1 MKNITKIFAALAA
14 SVFAFSCTPEYT
26 TPDKNQIPEAGKLTP
41 VITVDQATNYVTFS
55 IKETGVVP
63 MWIFGEDKVDGK
75 ANKKYS
81 YTGNGIS
88 LRIREAG
95 VHTVE
100 LKAYNKYGVS
110 LGSQAVEY
118 TLENTYR
125 DPFDPAP
132 HMKKLAGEWMWNS
145 SVDGH
150 FGCGPDFND
159 PKGWWAAGA
168 NEKADWSLYNDTMAF
183 TEDGKYS
190 FNPGED
196 GKVYVNAGFTQMG
209 GPQSAD
215 FLVDIPAYETTYTIE
230 NNWND
235 AGIEEIWLVLPEKKN
250 LSYIPN
256 DYIYNDPRFLV
267 LESKA
272 KKSLKLAANNA
283 PNGDGTISWLYD
295 FVPAVKVAT
304 PEELLAGTDGNGKA
318 WVMDSAVAGHIGCGW
333 NAENAAGWWSAKANE
348 KADYGMY
355 DDVVTF
361 YPDGKY
367 VYDSGEDGKMYINKE
382 VTRVGPG
389 GASEDFDVDQADVES
404 TYTFDGEKI
413 VLASGTP
420 MVYVSSDAIW
430 DNPEFIVTEIT
441 ETTLKVVTFA
451 KTVGNPDGIAWQ
463 MIFKARDIQAPS
475 QSIGGVAVED
485 GKVELSLTKG
495 QTVELVG
502 IEQTAV
508 DIDWFKGTGNS
519 LTFLGPDGDYRIL
532 VQNGFLKVI
541 PLANGETAVFP
552 NAIWIIGTGA
562 GKPQGTEP
570 GWNTGET
577 ADIPLLKVADNT
589 YKVTL
594 YMTSPNFKL
603 FEQPNWGDDN
613 TGERV
618 WLKNRYAAING
629 NGYLDIPNAD
639 GNFAAGSAFEEGWY
653 TITCVD
659 TDGTGALDV
668 TVDKMKQT
676 VWDPTSPSNLW
687 LSMTV
692 EETFWHYAPGWNKI
706 ANPELTVDGNCYSF
720 TLAEATT
727 DQWQAQFA
735 LKTNIST
742 SAAKHYDFS
751 CKVLLNNDHPGVTIK
766 LVKTGDDDTFYCQGR
781 HAVTA
786 DEEFVYQLEDFAG
799 IDMDKVSF
807 FFDFGGNA
815 AGTNVVI
822 KDILFQEHRAE

>member
-100 LKAYNKYGVS
+100 LKAFNKYGVS

-125 DPFDPAP
+125 DPFDPTP

-168 NEKADWSLYNDTMAF
+168 NEKADWSLYNDTMTF

-235 AGIEEIWLVLPEKKN
+235 AGIEEIWLVLPEQKN

-256 DYIYNDPRFLV
+256 DFIYNDPRFLV

-283 PNGDGTISWLYD
+283 PNGEGTISWLYD

-304 PEELLAGTDGNGKA
+304 PEELLAGTDGKGKA
-318 WVMDSAVAGHIGCGW
+318 WVMDADSQGHLGCGPD
-333 NAENAAGWWSAKANE
+333 AENPAGWWSANPHE
-348 KADYGMY
+348 KDGFGMY

-361 YPDGKY
+361 FPDGKY
-367 VYDSGEDGKMYINKE
+367 VYDSGADGKMYINYG
-382 VTRVGPG
+382 VTVIGPNP
-389 GASEDFDVDQADVES
+389 GAEPDIDIDQADVEA
-404 TYTFDGEKI
+404 TYTFDGETI
-413 VLASGTP
+413 TLAAGTP
-420 MVYVSSDAIW
+420 MVYLPSD
-430 DNPEFIVTEIT
+430 NMYNTPVYKVTELT
-441 ETTLKVVTFA
+441 ETRLVVVA
-451 KTVGNPDGIAWQ
+451 MNEGCYWQ
-463 MIFKARDIQAPS
+463 MIFKARDIKGPS
-475 QSIGGVAVED
+475 QSIGGVAVEG

-495 QTVELVG
+495 QTIELVG

-508 DIDWFKGTGNS
+508 DIDWFKGSGNS

-532 VQNGFLKVI
+532 VQEGFLKVI
-541 PLANGETAVFP
+541 PLTDGETAVFP
-552 NAIWIIGTGA
+552 NAIWVIGTGA
-562 GKPQGTEP
+562 AKPQGREP
-570 GWNTGET
+570 GWNTGES
-577 ADIPLLKVADNT
+577 ADIPLLKVADKT

-659 TDGTGALDV
+659 TDGTGALEV
-668 TVDKMKQT
+668 TVDK
-676 VWDPTSPSNLW
+676 
-687 LSMTV
+687 
-692 EETFWHYAPGWNKI
+692 
-706 ANPELTVDGNCYSF
+706 
-720 TLAEATT
+720 
-727 DQWQAQFA
+727 
-735 LKTNIST
+735 
-742 SAAKHYDFS
+742 
-751 CKVLLNNDHPGVTIK
+751 
-766 LVKTGDDDTFYCQGR
+766 
-781 HAVTA
+781 
-786 DEEFVYQLEDFAG
+786 
-799 IDMDKVSF
+799 
-807 FFDFGGNA
+807 
-815 AGTNVVI
+815 
-822 KDILFQEHRAE
+822 HRAE

>member
-100 LKAYNKYGVS
+100 LKAFNKYGVS

-125 DPFDPAP
+125 DPFDPTP

-168 NEKADWSLYNDTMAF
+168 NEKADWSLYNDTMTF

-235 AGIEEIWLVLPEKKN
+235 AGVEEIWLVLPEQKN

-256 DYIYNDPRFLV
+256 DFIYNDPRFLV

-283 PNGDGTISWLYD
+283 PNGEGTISWLYD

-304 PEELLAGTDGNGKA
+304 PEELLAGTDGKGKA
-318 WVMDSAVAGHIGCGW
+318 WVMDADSQGHLGCGP
-333 NAENAAGWWSAKANE
+333 AVENPTEWWSAKPYE
-348 KADYGMY
+348 KDGFGMY

-361 YPDGKY
+361 FPDGKY
-367 VYDSGEDGKMYINKE
+367 VYDSGADGKMYINWG
-382 VTRVGPG
+382 VTVIGPNPG
-389 GASEDFDVDQADVES
+389 NEPDIDIDQADVEA
-404 TYTFDGEKI
+404 TYTFDGETI
-413 VLASGTP
+413 TLAAGTP
-420 MVYVSSDAIW
+420 MVYLPSDNMYN
-430 DNPEFIVTEIT
+430 NPVYKVTELT
-441 ETTLKVVTFA
+441 ETRLVVVA
-451 KTVGNPDGIAWQ
+451 MNEGCYWQ
-463 MIFKARDIQAPS
+463 MIFKARDIKGPS
-475 QSIGGVAVED
+475 QSIGGVAVEG

-495 QTVELVG
+495 QTIELVG

-508 DIDWFKGTGNS
+508 DIDWFKGSGNS

-532 VQNGFLKVI
+532 VQEGFLKVI
-541 PLANGETAVFP
+541 PLTDGETAVFP
-552 NAIWIIGTGA
+552 NAIWVIGTGA
-562 GKPQGTEP
+562 GKPQGKEP
-570 GWNTGET
+570 GWNTGES
-577 ADIPLLKVADNT
+577 ADIPLLKVADKT

-594 YMTSPNFKL
+594 YMTSPNFKF

-639 GNFAAGSAFEEGWY
+639 GNFAAGTAFEEGWY

-659 TDGTGALDV
+659 TDGTGALEV

-676 VWDPTSPSNLW
+676 VWDAAADSNLW
-687 LSMTV
+687 LTANLNNMDFYFATG
-692 EETFWHYAPGWNKI
+692 EGWSPIDPAKYS
-706 ANPELTVDGNCYSF
+706 ADGNHYYLTF
-720 TLAEATT
+720 PEALGAL
-727 DQWQAQFA
+727 QWQAQVKY
-735 LKTNIST
+735 KTLGFST
-742 SAAKHYDFS
+742 SADKTYDFQVKILS
-751 CKVLLNNDHPGVTIK
+751 SEDHPSITIK
-766 LVKTGDDDTFYCQGR
+766 LVKEGDDNTYYCTER
-781 HAVTA
+781 HAVKA
-786 DEEFVYQLEDFAG
+786 DEEFVYRLDNVAG
-799 IDMDKVSF
+799 IDMEDVQLV
-807 FFDFGGNA
+807 FDFGG
-815 AGTNVVI
+815 GVGGSTLEYY
-822 KDILFQEHRAE
+822 DIIFQEHRAE

>member
-100 LKAYNKYGVS
+100 LKAFNKYGVS

-125 DPFDPAP
+125 DPFDPTP

-145 SVDGH
+145 SIDGH
-150 FGCGPDFND
+150 FGCGPDLND

-168 NEKADWSLYNDTMAF
+168 NEKADWSLYNDTMTF

-235 AGIEEIWLVLPEKKN
+235 AGVEEIWLVLPEQKN

-256 DYIYNDPRFLV
+256 DFIYNDPRFLV

-283 PNGDGTISWLYD
+283 PNGEGTISWLYD

-304 PEELLAGTDGNGKA
+304 PEELLAGTDGKGKA
-318 WVMDSAVAGHIGCGW
+318 WVMDADSQGHLGCGP
-333 NAENAAGWWSAKANE
+333 AVENPTEWWSAKPYE
-348 KADYGMY
+348 KSDFGMY

-361 YPDGKY
+361 FPDGKY
-367 VYDSGEDGKMYINKE
+367 VYDSGADGKMYINWG
-382 VTRVGPG
+382 VTVIGPNP
-389 GASEDFDVDQADVES
+389 GAEPDIDIDQADVEA
-404 TYTFDGEKI
+404 TYTFDGETI
-413 VLASGTP
+413 TLAAGTP
-420 MVYVSSDAIW
+420 MVYLPSD
-430 DNPEFIVTEIT
+430 NMYNTPVYKVTELT
-441 ETTLKVVTFA
+441 ETRLVVVA
-451 KTVGNPDGIAWQ
+451 MNEGCYWQ
-463 MIFKARDIQAPS
+463 MIFKARDIKGPS
-475 QSIGGVAVED
+475 QSIGGVAVEG

-495 QTVELVG
+495 QTIELVG

-508 DIDWFKGTGNS
+508 DIDWFKGSGNS

-532 VQNGFLKVI
+532 VQEGFLKVI
-541 PLANGETAVFP
+541 PLTDGETAVFP
-552 NAIWIIGTGA
+552 NAIWVIGTGA
-562 GKPQGTEP
+562 GKPQGKEP
-570 GWNTGET
+570 GWNTGES
-577 ADIPLLKVADNT
+577 ADIPLLKVADKT

-659 TDGTGALDV
+659 TDGTGALEV

-676 VWDPTSPSNLW
+676 VWDAAADANLW
-687 LSMTV
+687 LTANLNNMDFYFATG
-692 EETFWHYAPGWNKI
+692 EGWSPIDPAKYS
-706 ANPELTVDGNCYSF
+706 ADGNHYYLTF
-720 TLAEATT
+720 PEALGAL
-727 DQWQAQFA
+727 QWQAQVKY
-735 LKTNIST
+735 KTLGFST
-742 SAAKHYDFS
+742 SADKTYDFQVKILS
-751 CKVLLNNDHPGVTIK
+751 SEDHPSITIK
-766 LVKTGDDDTFYCQGR
+766 LVKEGDDNTYYCTER
-781 HAVTA
+781 HAVKA
-786 DEEFVYQLEDFAG
+786 DEEFVYRLDNVAG
-799 IDMDKVSF
+799 IDMEDVQLV
-807 FFDFGGNA
+807 FDFGG
-815 AGTNVVI
+815 GVGGSTLEYY
-822 KDILFQEHRAE
+822 DIIFQEHRAE

>member
-100 LKAYNKYGVS
+100 LKAFNKYGVS

-125 DPFDPAP
+125 DPFDPTP

-145 SVDGH
+145 SIDGH
-150 FGCGPDFND
+150 FGCGPDLND

-168 NEKADWSLYNDTMAF
+168 NEKADWSLYNDTMTF

-235 AGIEEIWLVLPEKKN
+235 AGVEEIWLVLPEQKN

-256 DYIYNDPRFLV
+256 DFIYNDPRFLV

-304 PEELLAGTDGNGKA
+304 PEELLAGTDGKGKA
-318 WVMDSAVAGHIGCGW
+318 WVMDADSQGHLGCGP
-333 NAENAAGWWSAKANE
+333 AVENPTEWWSAKPYE
-348 KADYGMY
+348 KDGFGMY

-361 YPDGKY
+361 FPDGKY
-367 VYDSGEDGKMYINKE
+367 VYDSGADGKMYINWG
-382 VTRVGPG
+382 VTVIGPNP
-389 GASEDFDVDQADVES
+389 GAEPDIDIDQADVEA
-404 TYTFDGEKI
+404 TYTFDGETI
-413 VLASGTP
+413 TLAAGTP
-420 MVYVSSDAIW
+420 MVYLPSDNMYN
-430 DNPEFIVTEIT
+430 NPVYKVTELT
-441 ETTLKVVTFA
+441 ETRLVVVA
-451 KTVGNPDGIAWQ
+451 MNEGCYWQ
-463 MIFKARDIQAPS
+463 MIFKARDIKGPS
-475 QSIGGVAVED
+475 QSIGGVAVEG

-495 QTVELVG
+495 QTIELVG

-508 DIDWFKGTGNS
+508 DIDWFKGSGNS

-532 VQNGFLKVI
+532 VQEGFLKVI
-541 PLANGETAVFP
+541 PLTDGETAVFP
-552 NAIWIIGTGA
+552 NAIWVIGTGA
-562 GKPQGTEP
+562 GKPQGKEP
-570 GWNTGET
+570 GWNTGEA
-577 ADIPLLKVADNT
+577 ADIPLLKVADKT

-659 TDGTGALDV
+659 TDGTGALEV

-676 VWDPTSPSNLW
+676 VWDAAADSNLW
-687 LSMTV
+687 LTANLNNMDFYFATG
-692 EETFWHYAPGWNKI
+692 EGWSPIDPAKYS
-706 ANPELTVDGNCYSF
+706 ADGNHYYLTF
-720 TLAEATT
+720 PEALGAL
-727 DQWQAQFA
+727 QWQAQVKY
-735 LKTNIST
+735 KTLGFST
-742 SAAKHYDFS
+742 SADKTYDFQVKILS
-751 CKVLLNNDHPGVTIK
+751 SEDHPSITIK
-766 LVKTGDDDTFYCQGR
+766 LVKEGDDNTYYCTER
-781 HAVTA
+781 HAVKA
-786 DEEFVYQLEDFAG
+786 DEEFVYRLDNVAG
-799 IDMDKVSF
+799 IDMEDVQLV
-807 FFDFGGNA
+807 FDFGG
-815 AGTNVVI
+815 GVGGSTLEYY
-822 KDILFQEHRAE
+822 DIIFQEHRAE

>member
-100 LKAYNKYGVS
+100 LKAFNKYGVS

-125 DPFDPAP
+125 DPFDPTP

-145 SVDGH
+145 SIDGH

-168 NEKADWSLYNDTMAF
+168 NEKADWSLYNDTMTF

-235 AGIEEIWLVLPEKKN
+235 AGVEEIWLVLPEQKN

-256 DYIYNDPRFLV
+256 DFIYNDPRFLV

-283 PNGDGTISWLYD
+283 PNGEGTISWLYD

-304 PEELLAGTDGNGKA
+304 PEELLAGTDGKGKA
-318 WVMDSAVAGHIGCGW
+318 WVMDADSQGHLGCGP
-333 NAENAAGWWSAKANE
+333 AVENPTEWWSAKPYE
-348 KADYGMY
+348 KSDFGMY

-361 YPDGKY
+361 FPDGKY
-367 VYDSGEDGKMYINKE
+367 VYDSGADGKMYINWG
-382 VTRVGPG
+382 VTVIGPNP
-389 GASEDFDVDQADVES
+389 GAEPDIDIDQADVEA
-404 TYTFDGEKI
+404 TYTFDGETI
-413 VLASGTP
+413 TLAAGTP
-420 MVYVSSDAIW
+420 MVYLPSD
-430 DNPEFIVTEIT
+430 NMYNTPVYKVTELT
-441 ETTLKVVTFA
+441 ETRLVVVA
-451 KTVGNPDGIAWQ
+451 MNEGCYWQ
-463 MIFKARDIQAPS
+463 MIFKARDIKGPS
-475 QSIGGVAVED
+475 QSIAGVAVEG

-495 QTVELVG
+495 QSVEIVG

-508 DIDWFKGTGNS
+508 DIDWFKGSGNS

-532 VQNGFLKVI
+532 VQEGFLKVI
-541 PLANGETAVFP
+541 PLTDGETAVFP
-552 NAIWIIGTGA
+552 DAIWIIGTGA
-562 GKPQGTEP
+562 AKPQGREP
-570 GWNTGET
+570 GWSTGEA
-577 ADIPLLKVADNT
+577 ADIPLLKVADKT

-659 TDGTGALDV
+659 TDGTGALEV

-676 VWDPTSPSNLW
+676 VWDAAADSNLW
-687 LSMTV
+687 LTANLNNMDFYFATG
-692 EETFWHYAPGWNKI
+692 EGWSPIDPAKYS
-706 ANPELTVDGNCYSF
+706 ADGNHYYLTF
-720 TLAEATT
+720 PEALGAL
-727 DQWQAQFA
+727 QWQAQVKY
-735 LKTNIST
+735 KTLGFST
-742 SAAKHYDFS
+742 SADKTYDFQVKILS
-751 CKVLLNNDHPGVTIK
+751 SEDHPSITIK
-766 LVKTGDDDTFYCQGR
+766 LVKEGDDNTYYCTER
-781 HAVTA
+781 HAVKA
-786 DEEFVYQLEDFAG
+786 DEEFVYRLDNVAG
-799 IDMDKVSF
+799 IDMEDVQLV
-807 FFDFGGNA
+807 FDFGG
-815 AGTNVVI
+815 GVGGSTLEYY
-822 KDILFQEHRAE
+822 DIIFQEHRAE

>member
-100 LKAYNKYGVS
+100 LKAFNKYGVS

-125 DPFDPAP
+125 DPFDPTP

-150 FGCGPDFND
+150 FGCGPDLND

-168 NEKADWSLYNDTMAF
+168 NEKADWSLYNDTMTF

-235 AGIEEIWLVLPEKKN
+235 AGVEEIWLVLPEQKN

-256 DYIYNDPRFLV
+256 DFIYNDPRFLV

-283 PNGDGTISWLYD
+283 PNGEGTISWLYD

-304 PEELLAGTDGNGKA
+304 PEELLAGTDGKGKA
-318 WVMDSAVAGHIGCGW
+318 WVMDADSQGHLGCGP
-333 NAENAAGWWSAKANE
+333 AVENPTEWWSAKPYE
-348 KADYGMY
+348 KDGFGMY

-361 YPDGKY
+361 FPDGKY
-367 VYDSGEDGKMYINKE
+367 VYDSGADGKMYINYGVSVIGPNPGKE
-382 VTRVGPG
+382 P
-389 GASEDFDVDQADVES
+389 DIDIDQADVEA
-404 TYTFDGEKI
+404 TYTFDGETI
-413 VLASGTP
+413 TLATGTP
-420 MVYVSSDAIW
+420 MVYLPSDNMYN
-430 DNPEFIVTEIT
+430 NPVYKVTELT
-441 ETTLKVVTFA
+441 ETRLVVVA
-451 KTVGNPDGIAWQ
+451 MNEGCYWQ
-463 MIFKARDIQAPS
+463 MIFKARDIKGPS
-475 QSIGGVAVED
+475 QSIGGVAVEG

-495 QTVELVG
+495 QTIELVG

-508 DIDWFKGTGNS
+508 DIDWFKGSGNS

-532 VQNGFLKVI
+532 VQEGFLKVI
-541 PLANGETAVFP
+541 PLTDGETAVFP
-552 NAIWIIGTGA
+552 NAIWVIGTGA
-562 GKPQGTEP
+562 GKPQGKEP
-570 GWNTGET
+570 GWNTGES
-577 ADIPLLKVADNT
+577 ADIPLLKVADKT

-659 TDGTGALDV
+659 TDGTGALEV

-676 VWDPTSPSNLW
+676 VWDAAADSNLW
-687 LSMTV
+687 LTANLNNMDFYFATG
-692 EETFWHYAPGWNKI
+692 EGWSPIDPAKYS
-706 ANPELTVDGNCYSF
+706 ADGNHYYLTF
-720 TLAEATT
+720 PEALGAL
-727 DQWQAQFA
+727 QWQAQVKY
-735 LKTNIST
+735 KTLGFST
-742 SAAKHYDFS
+742 SADKTYDFQVKILS
-751 CKVLLNNDHPGVTIK
+751 SEDHPSITIK
-766 LVKTGDDDTFYCQGR
+766 LVKEGDDNTYYCTER
-781 HAVTA
+781 HAVKA
-786 DEEFVYQLEDFAG
+786 DEEFVYRLDNVAG
-799 IDMDKVSF
+799 IDMEDVQLV
-807 FFDFGGNA
+807 FDFGG
-815 AGTNVVI
+815 GVGGSTLEYY
-822 KDILFQEHRAE
+822 DIIFQEHRAE

>member
-100 LKAYNKYGVS
+100 LKAFNKYGVS

-125 DPFDPAP
+125 DPFDPTP

-150 FGCGPDFND
+150 FGCGPDLND

-168 NEKADWSLYNDTMAF
+168 NEKADWSLYNDTMTF

-235 AGIEEIWLVLPEKKN
+235 AGIEEIWLVLPEQKN

-256 DYIYNDPRFLV
+256 DFIYNDPRFLV

-283 PNGDGTISWLYD
+283 PNGEGTISWLYD

-304 PEELLAGTDGNGKA
+304 PEELLAGTDGKGKA
-318 WVMDSAVAGHIGCGW
+318 WVMDADSQGHLGCGPD
-333 NAENAAGWWSAKANE
+333 AENPAGWWSAKPYE
-348 KADYGMY
+348 KSDFGMY

-361 YPDGKY
+361 FPDGKY
-367 VYDSGEDGKMYINKE
+367 VYDSGADGKMYINWG
-382 VTRVGPG
+382 VTVIGPNP
-389 GASEDFDVDQADVES
+389 GAEPDIDIDQADVEA
-404 TYTFDGEKI
+404 TYTFDGETI
-413 VLASGTP
+413 TLAAGTP
-420 MVYVSSDAIW
+420 MVYLPSD
-430 DNPEFIVTEIT
+430 NMYNTPVYKVTELT
-441 ETTLKVVTFA
+441 ETRLVVVA
-451 KTVGNPDGIAWQ
+451 MNEGCYWQ
-463 MIFKARDIQAPS
+463 MIFKARDIKGPS
-475 QSIGGVAVED
+475 QSIGGVAVEG

-495 QTVELVG
+495 QTIELVG

-508 DIDWFKGTGNS
+508 DIDWFKGSGNS

-532 VQNGFLKVI
+532 VQEGFLKVI
-541 PLANGETAVFP
+541 PLTDGETAVFP
-552 NAIWIIGTGA
+552 NAIWVIGTGA
-562 GKPQGTEP
+562 GKPQGREP
-570 GWNTGET
+570 GWNTGES
-577 ADIPLLKVADNT
+577 ADIPLLKVADKT

-659 TDGTGALDV
+659 TDGTGALEV

-676 VWDPTSPSNLW
+676 VWDAAADSNLW
-687 LSMTV
+687 LTANLNNMDFYFATG
-692 EETFWHYAPGWNKI
+692 EGWSPIDPAKYS
-706 ANPELTVDGNCYSF
+706 ADGNHYYLTF
-720 TLAEATT
+720 PEALGAL
-727 DQWQAQFA
+727 QWQAQVKY
-735 LKTNIST
+735 KTLGFST
-742 SAAKHYDFS
+742 SADKTYDFQVKILS
-751 CKVLLNNDHPGVTIK
+751 SEDHPSITIK
-766 LVKTGDDDTFYCQGR
+766 LVKEGDDNTYYCTER
-781 HAVTA
+781 HAVKA
-786 DEEFVYQLEDFAG
+786 DEEFVYRLDNVAG
-799 IDMDKVSF
+799 IDMEDVQLV
-807 FFDFGGNA
+807 FDFGG
-815 AGTNVVI
+815 GVGGSTLEYY
-822 KDILFQEHRAE
+822 DIIFQEHRAE

>member
-100 LKAYNKYGVS
+100 LKAFNKYGVS

-125 DPFDPAP
+125 DPFDAAP
-132 HMKKLAGEWMWNS
+132 YMKAIVGEWMWNS
-145 SVDGH
+145 EVAGH
-150 FGCGPDFND
+150 FGCGTPDN
-159 PKGWWAAGA
+159 PTGWWSCGA
-168 NEKADWSLYNDTMAF
+168 NEKADWSLYNDLMTF
-183 TEDGKYS
+183 TAEGKYQ

-196 GKVYVNAGFTQMG
+196 GKVYVNKDFTGLG
-209 GPQSAD
+209 GSPQAED
-215 FLVDIPAYETTYTIE
+215 YLVDIAAYETTFTFE

-235 AGIEEIWLVLPEKKN
+235 AGVEEIYLVLPANTN

-256 DYIYNDPRFLV
+256 NEAYANPRFLV
-267 LESKA
+267 ADSKPA
-272 KKSLKLAANNA
+272 SMRKELKLVMTT
-283 PNGDGTISWLYD
+283 PGISWYYN

-304 PEELLAGTDGNGKA
+304 PEELLAGTDGKGKA
-318 WVMDSAVAGHIGCGW
+318 WVMDADSQGHLGCGPSVENPTEW
-333 NAENAAGWWSAKANE
+333 YSAEPHHKDGF
-348 KADYGMY
+348 GMY

-361 YPDGKY
+361 FPDGKY

-389 GASEDFDVDQADVES
+389 GASEDIDVDQADVEA
-404 TYTFDGEKI
+404 TYTFDGETI
-413 VLASGTP
+413 TLATGTP
-420 MVYVSSDAIW
+420 MVYLPSDNMYN
-430 DNPEFIVTEIT
+430 NPVYKVTELT
-441 ETTLKVVTFA
+441 ETRLVVVA
-451 KTVGNPDGIAWQ
+451 MNEGCYWQ
-463 MIFKARDIQAPS
+463 MIFKARDIKGPS
-475 QSIGGVAVED
+475 QSIGGVAVEG

-495 QTVELVG
+495 QTIELVG

-508 DIDWFKGTGNS
+508 DIDWFKGSGNS

-532 VQNGFLKVI
+532 VQEGFLKVI
-541 PLANGETAVFP
+541 PLTDGETAVFP
-552 NAIWIIGTGA
+552 DAIWIIGTGA
-562 GKPQGTEP
+562 AKPQGREP
-570 GWNTGET
+570 GWSTGEA
-577 ADIPLLKVADNT
+577 ADIPLLKVADKT

-659 TDGTGALDV
+659 TDGTGALEV

-676 VWDPTSPSNLW
+676 VWDAAADSNLW
-687 LSMTV
+687 LTANLNNMDFYFATG
-692 EETFWHYAPGWNKI
+692 EGWSPIDPAKYS
-706 ANPELTVDGNCYSF
+706 ADGNHYYLTF
-720 TLAEATT
+720 PEALGAL
-727 DQWQAQFA
+727 QWQAQVKY
-735 LKTNIST
+735 KTLGFST
-742 SAAKHYDFS
+742 SADKTYDFQVKILS
-751 CKVLLNNDHPGVTIK
+751 SEDHPSITIK
-766 LVKTGDDDTFYCQGR
+766 LVKEGDDNTYYCTER
-781 HAVTA
+781 HAVKA
-786 DEEFVYQLEDFAG
+786 DEEFVYRLDNVAG
-799 IDMDKVSF
+799 IDMEDVQLV
-807 FFDFGGNA
+807 FDFGG
-815 AGTNVVI
+815 GVGGSTLEYY
-822 KDILFQEHRAE
+822 DIIFQEHRAE

>member
-100 LKAYNKYGVS
+100 LKAFNKYGVS

-125 DPFDPAP
+125 DPFDPTP

-150 FGCGPDFND
+150 FGCGPDLND

-168 NEKADWSLYNDTMAF
+168 NEKADWSLYNDTMTF

-235 AGIEEIWLVLPEKKN
+235 AGIEEIWLVLPEQKN

-256 DYIYNDPRFLV
+256 DFIYNDPRFLV

-295 FVPAVKVAT
+295 FVPAVKGAT
-304 PEELLAGTDGNGKA
+304 PEELLAGTDGKGKA
-318 WVMDSAVAGHIGCGW
+318 WVMDADSQGHLGCGPD
-333 NAENAAGWWSAKANE
+333 AENPAAWWSANPHDK
-348 KADYGMY
+348 DGFGMY

-361 YPDGKY
+361 FPDGKY
-367 VYDSGEDGKMYINKE
+367 VYDSGADGKMYINWG
-382 VTRVGPG
+382 VTVIGPNPG
-389 GASEDFDVDQADVES
+389 NEPDIDIDQADVEA
-404 TYTFDGEKI
+404 TYTFDGETI
-413 VLASGTP
+413 TLAAGTP
-420 MVYVSSDAIW
+420 MVYLPSDNMYN
-430 DNPEFIVTEIT
+430 NPVYKVTELT
-441 ETTLKVVTFA
+441 ETRLVVVA
-451 KTVGNPDGIAWQ
+451 MNEGCYWQ
-463 MIFKARDIQAPS
+463 MIFKARDIKGPS
-475 QSIGGVAVED
+475 QSIAGVAVEG

-495 QTVELVG
+495 QTIELVG

-508 DIDWFKGTGNS
+508 DIDWFKGSGNS

-532 VQNGFLKVI
+532 VQEGFLKAI
-541 PLANGETAVFP
+541 PPTDGETAVFP
-552 NAIWIIGTGA
+552 NAIWVIGTGA
-562 GKPQGTEP
+562 GKPQGKEP
-570 GWNTGET
+570 GWNTGES
-577 ADIPLLKVADNT
+577 ADIPLLKVADKT

-594 YMTSPNFKL
+594 YMTSPNFKF

-659 TDGTGALDV
+659 TDGTGALEV
-668 TVDKMKQT
+668 TVDK
-676 VWDPTSPSNLW
+676 
-687 LSMTV
+687 
-692 EETFWHYAPGWNKI
+692 
-706 ANPELTVDGNCYSF
+706 
-720 TLAEATT
+720 
-727 DQWQAQFA
+727 
-735 LKTNIST
+735 
-742 SAAKHYDFS
+742 
-751 CKVLLNNDHPGVTIK
+751 
-766 LVKTGDDDTFYCQGR
+766 
-781 HAVTA
+781 
-786 DEEFVYQLEDFAG
+786 
-799 IDMDKVSF
+799 
-807 FFDFGGNA
+807 
-815 AGTNVVI
+815 
-822 KDILFQEHRAE
+822 HRAE

>member
-100 LKAYNKYGVS
+100 LKAFNKYGVS

-125 DPFDPAP
+125 DPFDPTP

-150 FGCGPDFND
+150 FGCGPDLND

-168 NEKADWSLYNDTMAF
+168 NEKADWSLYNDTMTF

-235 AGIEEIWLVLPEKKN
+235 AGVEEIWLVLPEQKN

-256 DYIYNDPRFLV
+256 DFIYNDPRFLV

-283 PNGDGTISWLYD
+283 PNGEGTISWLYD

-304 PEELLAGTDGNGKA
+304 PEELLAGTDGKGKA
-318 WVMDSAVAGHIGCGW
+318 WVMDADSQGHLGCGP
-333 NAENAAGWWSAKANE
+333 AVENPTEWWSAKPYE
-348 KADYGMY
+348 KDGFGMY

-361 YPDGKY
+361 FPDGKY
-367 VYDSGEDGKMYINKE
+367 VYDSGADGKMYINYGVSVIGPNPGKE
-382 VTRVGPG
+382 P
-389 GASEDFDVDQADVES
+389 DIDIDQADVEA
-404 TYTFDGEKI
+404 TYTFDGETI
-413 VLASGTP
+413 TLATGTP
-420 MVYVSSDAIW
+420 MVYLPSDNMYN
-430 DNPEFIVTEIT
+430 NPVYKVTELT
-441 ETTLKVVTFA
+441 ETRLVVVA
-451 KTVGNPDGIAWQ
+451 MNEGCYWQ
-463 MIFKARDIQAPS
+463 MIFKARDIKGPS
-475 QSIGGVAVED
+475 QSIGGVAVEG

-495 QTVELVG
+495 QTIELVG

-508 DIDWFKGTGNS
+508 DIDWFKGSGNS

-532 VQNGFLKVI
+532 VQEGFLKVI
-541 PLANGETAVFP
+541 PLTDGETAVFP
-552 NAIWIIGTGA
+552 NAIWVIGTGA
-562 GKPQGTEP
+562 SKPQGKEP
-570 GWNTGET
+570 GWNTGES
-577 ADIPLLKVADNT
+577 ADIPLLKVADKT

-659 TDGTGALDV
+659 TDGTGALEV

-676 VWDPTSPSNLW
+676 VWDAAADSNLW
-687 LSMTV
+687 LTANLNNMDFYFATG
-692 EETFWHYAPGWNKI
+692 EGWSPIDPAKYS
-706 ANPELTVDGNCYSF
+706 ADGNHYYLTF
-720 TLAEATT
+720 PEALGAL
-727 DQWQAQFA
+727 QWQAQVKY
-735 LKTNIST
+735 KTLGFST
-742 SAAKHYDFS
+742 SADKTYDFQVKILS
-751 CKVLLNNDHPGVTIK
+751 SEDHPSITIK
-766 LVKTGDDDTFYCQGR
+766 LVKEGDDNTYYCTER
-781 HAVTA
+781 HAVKA
-786 DEEFVYQLEDFAG
+786 DEEFVYRLDNVAG
-799 IDMDKVSF
+799 IDMEDVQLV
-807 FFDFGGNA
+807 FDFGG
-815 AGTNVVI
+815 GVGGSTLEYY
-822 KDILFQEHRAE
+822 DIIFQEHRAE

>member
-100 LKAYNKYGVS
+100 LKAFNKYGVS

-125 DPFDPAP
+125 DPFDPTP

-168 NEKADWSLYNDTMAF
+168 NEKADWSLYNDTMTF

-235 AGIEEIWLVLPEKKN
+235 AGVEEIWLVLPEQKN

-256 DYIYNDPRFLV
+256 DFIYNDPRFLV

-283 PNGDGTISWLYD
+283 PNGEGTISWLYD

-304 PEELLAGTDGNGKA
+304 PEELLAGTDGKGKA
-318 WVMDSAVAGHIGCGW
+318 WVMDADSQGHLGCGP
-333 NAENAAGWWSAKANE
+333 AVENPTEWWSAKPYE
-348 KADYGMY
+348 KDGFGMY

-361 YPDGKY
+361 FPDGKY
-367 VYDSGEDGKMYINKE
+367 VYDSGADGKMYINWG
-382 VTRVGPG
+382 VTVIGPNP
-389 GASEDFDVDQADVES
+389 GAEPDIDIDQADVEA
-404 TYTFDGEKI
+404 TYTFDGETI
-413 VLASGTP
+413 TLATGTP
-420 MVYVSSDAIW
+420 MVYLPSDNMYN
-430 DNPEFIVTEIT
+430 NPVYKVTELT
-441 ETTLKVVTFA
+441 ETRLVVVA
-451 KTVGNPDGIAWQ
+451 MNEGCYWQ
-463 MIFKARDIQAPS
+463 MIFKARDIKGPS
-475 QSIGGVAVED
+475 QSIGGVAVEG

-495 QTVELVG
+495 QTIELVG

-508 DIDWFKGTGNS
+508 DIDWFKGSGNS

-532 VQNGFLKVI
+532 VQEGFLKVI
-541 PLANGETAVFP
+541 PLTDGETAVFP
-552 NAIWIIGTGA
+552 NAIWVIGTGA
-562 GKPQGTEP
+562 GKPQGKEP
-570 GWNTGET
+570 GWNTGES
-577 ADIPLLKVADNT
+577 ADIPLLKVADKT
-589 YKVTL
+589 YTVTL

-639 GNFAAGSAFEEGWY
+639 GNFAAGTAFEEGWY

-659 TDGTGALDV
+659 TDGTGALEV

-676 VWDPTSPSNLW
+676 VWDAAADSNLW
-687 LSMTV
+687 LTANLNNMDFYFATG
-692 EETFWHYAPGWNKI
+692 EGWSPIDPAKYS
-706 ANPELTVDGNCYSF
+706 ADGNHYYLTF
-720 TLAEATT
+720 PEALGAL
-727 DQWQAQFA
+727 QWQAQVKY
-735 LKTNIST
+735 KTLGFST
-742 SAAKHYDFS
+742 SADKTYDFQVKILS
-751 CKVLLNNDHPGVTIK
+751 SEDHPSITIK
-766 LVKTGDDDTFYCQGR
+766 LVKEGDDNTYYCTER
-781 HAVTA
+781 HAVKA
-786 DEEFVYQLEDFAG
+786 DEEFVYRLDNVAG
-799 IDMDKVSF
+799 IDMEDVQLV
-807 FFDFGGNA
+807 FDFGG
-815 AGTNVVI
+815 GVGGSTLEYY
-822 KDILFQEHRAE
+822 DIIFQEHRAE

>member
-100 LKAYNKYGVS
+100 LKAFNKYGVS

-125 DPFDPAP
+125 DPFDPTP

-168 NEKADWSLYNDTMAF
+168 NEKADWSLYNDTMTF

-235 AGIEEIWLVLPEKKN
+235 AGVEEIWLVLPEQKN

-256 DYIYNDPRFLV
+256 DFIYNDPRFLV

-283 PNGDGTISWLYD
+283 PNGEGTISWLYD

-304 PEELLAGTDGNGKA
+304 PEELLAGTDGKGKA
-318 WVMDSAVAGHIGCGW
+318 WVMDADSQGHLGCGP
-333 NAENAAGWWSAKANE
+333 AVENPTEWWSAKPYE
-348 KADYGMY
+348 KDGFGMY

-361 YPDGKY
+361 FPDGKY
-367 VYDSGEDGKMYINKE
+367 VYDSGADGKMYINYGVSVIGPNPGKE
-382 VTRVGPG
+382 P
-389 GASEDFDVDQADVES
+389 DIDIDQADVEA
-404 TYTFDGEKI
+404 TYTFDGETI
-413 VLASGTP
+413 TLATGTP
-420 MVYVSSDAIW
+420 MVYLPSDNMYN
-430 DNPEFIVTEIT
+430 NPVYKVTELT
-441 ETTLKVVTFA
+441 ETRLVVVA
-451 KTVGNPDGIAWQ
+451 MNEGCYWQ
-463 MIFKARDIQAPS
+463 MIFKARDIKGPS
-475 QSIGGVAVED
+475 QSIGGVAVEG

-495 QTVELVG
+495 QTIELVG

-508 DIDWFKGTGNS
+508 DIDWFKGSGNS

-532 VQNGFLKVI
+532 VQEGFLKVI
-541 PLANGETAVFP
+541 PLTDGETAVFP
-552 NAIWIIGTGA
+552 NAIWVIGTGA
-562 GKPQGTEP
+562 SKPQGKEP
-570 GWNTGET
+570 GWNTGES
-577 ADIPLLKVADNT
+577 ADIPLLKVADKT

-659 TDGTGALDV
+659 TDGTGALEV

-676 VWDPTSPSNLW
+676 VWDAAADSNLW
-687 LSMTV
+687 LTANLNNMDFYFATG
-692 EETFWHYAPGWNKI
+692 EGWSPIDPAKYS
-706 ANPELTVDGNCYSF
+706 ADGNHYYLTF
-720 TLAEATT
+720 PEALGAL
-727 DQWQAQFA
+727 QWQAQVKY
-735 LKTNIST
+735 KTLGFST
-742 SAAKHYDFS
+742 SADKTYDFQVKILS
-751 CKVLLNNDHPGVTIK
+751 SEDHPSITIK
-766 LVKTGDDDTFYCQGR
+766 LVKEGDDNTYYCTER
-781 HAVTA
+781 HAVKA
-786 DEEFVYQLEDFAG
+786 DEEFVYRLDNVAG
-799 IDMDKVSF
+799 IDMEDVQLV
-807 FFDFGGNA
+807 FDFGG
-815 AGTNVVI
+815 GVGGSTLEYY
-822 KDILFQEHRAE
+822 DIIFQEHRAE

>member
-41 VITVDQATNYVTFS
+41 VITVDQETNYVTFS

-95 VHTVE
+95 VHSVE

-125 DPFDPAP
+125 DPFDPTP

-168 NEKADWSLYNDTMAF
+168 NEKADWSLYNDTMTF

-235 AGIEEIWLVLPEKKN
+235 AGIEEIWLVLPEQKN

-256 DYIYNDPRFLV
+256 DFIYNDPRFLV

-304 PEELLAGTDGNGKA
+304 PEELLAGTDGKGKA
-318 WVMDSAVAGHIGCGW
+318 WVMDADSQGHLGCGP
-333 NAENAAGWWSAKANE
+333 AVENPTEWWSAKPYE
-348 KADYGMY
+348 KDGFGMY

-361 YPDGKY
+361 FPDGKY
-367 VYDSGEDGKMYINKE
+367 VYDSGADGKMYINYGVSVIGPNPGKE
-382 VTRVGPG
+382 P
-389 GASEDFDVDQADVES
+389 DIDIDQADVEA
-404 TYTFDGEKI
+404 TYTFDGETI
-413 VLASGTP
+413 TLATGTP
-420 MVYVSSDAIW
+420 MVYLPSDNMYN
-430 DNPEFIVTEIT
+430 NPVYKVTELT
-441 ETTLKVVTFA
+441 ETRLVVVA
-451 KTVGNPDGIAWQ
+451 MNEGCYWQ
-463 MIFKARDIQAPS
+463 MIFKARDIKGPS
-475 QSIGGVAVED
+475 QSIGGVAVEG

-495 QTVELVG
+495 QTIELVG

-508 DIDWFKGTGNS
+508 DIDWFKGSGNS

-532 VQNGFLKVI
+532 VQDGFLKVI
-541 PLANGETAVFP
+541 PLTDGETAVFP
-552 NAIWIIGTGA
+552 DAIWIIGTGA
-562 GKPQGTEP
+562 AKPQGREP
-570 GWNTGET
+570 GWNTGEA
-577 ADIPLLKVADNT
+577 ADIPLLKVADKT

-639 GNFAAGSAFEEGWY
+639 GNFAAGTAFEEGWY

-659 TDGTGALDV
+659 TDGTGALEV

-676 VWDPTSPSNLW
+676 VWDPTASSNLW

-692 EETFWHYAPGWNKI
+692 EETHWYYAPGWAQI

-720 TLAEATT
+720 SLAEATT

-735 LKTNIST
+735 LKTDIST

-766 LVKTGDDDTFYCQGR
+766 LTKTGDDNTFYCADR

-786 DEEFVYQLEDFAG
+786 DEEFVYQLEDVAG
-799 IDMDKVSF
+799 IDMEKVSL

-815 AGTNVVI
+815 AGTDIVI
-822 KDILFQEHRAE
+822 KDILLQEHRAE

>member
-100 LKAYNKYGVS
+100 LKAFNKYGVS

-125 DPFDPAP
+125 DPFDPTP

-150 FGCGPDFND
+150 FGCGPDLND

-168 NEKADWSLYNDTMAF
+168 NEKADWSLYNDTMTF

-235 AGIEEIWLVLPEKKN
+235 AGVEEIWLVLPEQKN

-256 DYIYNDPRFLV
+256 DFIYNDPRFLV

-283 PNGDGTISWLYD
+283 PNGEGTISWLYD

-304 PEELLAGTDGNGKA
+304 PEELLAGTDGKGKA
-318 WVMDSAVAGHIGCGW
+318 WVMDADSQGHLGCGP
-333 NAENAAGWWSAKANE
+333 AVENPTEWWSAKPYE
-348 KADYGMY
+348 KDGFGMY

-361 YPDGKY
+361 FPDGKY
-367 VYDSGEDGKMYINKE
+367 VYDSGADGKMYINYGVSVIGPNPGKE
-382 VTRVGPG
+382 P
-389 GASEDFDVDQADVES
+389 DIDIDQADVEA
-404 TYTFDGEKI
+404 TYTFDGETI
-413 VLASGTP
+413 TLATGTP
-420 MVYVSSDAIW
+420 MVYLPSDNMYN
-430 DNPEFIVTEIT
+430 NPVYKVTELT
-441 ETTLKVVTFA
+441 ETRLVVVA
-451 KTVGNPDGIAWQ
+451 MNEGCYWQ
-463 MIFKARDIQAPS
+463 MIFKARDIKGPS
-475 QSIGGVAVED
+475 QSIGGVAVEG

-495 QTVELVG
+495 QTIELVG

-508 DIDWFKGTGNS
+508 DIDWFKGSGNS

-532 VQNGFLKVI
+532 VQEGFLKVI
-541 PLANGETAVFP
+541 PLTDGETAVFP
-552 NAIWIIGTGA
+552 NAIWVIGTGA
-562 GKPQGTEP
+562 SKPQGKEP
-570 GWNTGET
+570 GWNTGES
-577 ADIPLLKVADNT
+577 ADIPLLKVADKT

-639 GNFAAGSAFEEGWY
+639 GNFAAGTAFEEGWY

-659 TDGTGALDV
+659 TDGTGALEV

-676 VWDPTSPSNLW
+676 VWDAAADSNLW
-687 LSMTV
+687 LTANLNNMDFYFATG
-692 EETFWHYAPGWNKI
+692 EGWSPIDPAKYS
-706 ANPELTVDGNCYSF
+706 ADGNHYYLTF
-720 TLAEATT
+720 PEALGAL
-727 DQWQAQFA
+727 QWQAQVKY
-735 LKTNIST
+735 KTLGFST
-742 SAAKHYDFS
+742 SADKTYDFQVKILS
-751 CKVLLNNDHPGVTIK
+751 SEDHPSITIK
-766 LVKTGDDDTFYCQGR
+766 LVKEGDDNTYYCTER
-781 HAVTA
+781 HAVKA
-786 DEEFVYQLEDFAG
+786 DEEFVYRLDNVAG
-799 IDMDKVSF
+799 IDMEDVQLV
-807 FFDFGGNA
+807 FDFGG
-815 AGTNVVI
+815 GVGGSTLEYY
-822 KDILFQEHRAE
+822 DIIFQEHRAE

>member
-100 LKAYNKYGVS
+100 LKAFNKYGVS

-125 DPFDPAP
+125 DPFDPTP

-150 FGCGPDFND
+150 FGCGPDLND

-168 NEKADWSLYNDTMAF
+168 NEKADWSLYNDTMTF

-235 AGIEEIWLVLPEKKN
+235 AGIEEIWLVLPEQKN

-256 DYIYNDPRFLV
+256 DFIYNDPRFLV

-283 PNGDGTISWLYD
+283 PNGEGTISWLYD

-304 PEELLAGTDGNGKA
+304 PEELLAGTDGKGKA
-318 WVMDSAVAGHIGCGW
+318 WVMDADSQGHLGCGP
-333 NAENAAGWWSAKANE
+333 AVENPTEWWSAKPYE
-348 KADYGMY
+348 KDGFGMY

-361 YPDGKY
+361 FPDGKY
-367 VYDSGEDGKMYINKE
+367 VYDSGADGKMYINYGVSVIGPNPGKE
-382 VTRVGPG
+382 P
-389 GASEDFDVDQADVES
+389 DIDIDQADVEA
-404 TYTFDGEKI
+404 TYTFDGETI
-413 VLASGTP
+413 TLATGTP
-420 MVYVSSDAIW
+420 MVYLPSDNMYN
-430 DNPEFIVTEIT
+430 NPVYKVTELT
-441 ETTLKVVTFA
+441 ETRLVVVA
-451 KTVGNPDGIAWQ
+451 MNEGCYWQ
-463 MIFKARDIQAPS
+463 MIFKARDIKGPS
-475 QSIGGVAVED
+475 QSIGGVAVEG

-495 QTVELVG
+495 QTIELVG

-508 DIDWFKGTGNS
+508 DIDWFKGSGNS

-532 VQNGFLKVI
+532 VQEGFLKVI
-541 PLANGETAVFP
+541 PLTDGETAVFP
-552 NAIWIIGTGA
+552 NAIWVIGTGA
-562 GKPQGTEP
+562 GKPQGKEP
-570 GWNTGET
+570 GWNTGES
-577 ADIPLLKVADNT
+577 ADIPLLKVADKT

-659 TDGTGALDV
+659 TDGTGALEV

-676 VWDPTSPSNLW
+676 VWDAAADSNLW
-687 LSMTV
+687 LTANLNNMDFYFATG
-692 EETFWHYAPGWNKI
+692 EGWSPIDPAKYS
-706 ANPELTVDGNCYSF
+706 ADGNHYYLTF
-720 TLAEATT
+720 PEALGAL
-727 DQWQAQFA
+727 QWQAQVKY
-735 LKTNIST
+735 KTLGFST
-742 SAAKHYDFS
+742 SADKTYDFQVKILS
-751 CKVLLNNDHPGVTIK
+751 SEDHPSITIK
-766 LVKTGDDDTFYCQGR
+766 LVKEGDDNTYYCTER
-781 HAVTA
+781 HAVKA
-786 DEEFVYQLEDFAG
+786 DEEFVYRLDNVAG
-799 IDMDKVSF
+799 IDMEDVQLV
-807 FFDFGGNA
+807 FDFGG
-815 AGTNVVI
+815 GVGGSTLEYY
-822 KDILFQEHRAE
+822 DIIFQEHRAE

>member
-100 LKAYNKYGVS
+100 LKAFNKYGVS

-125 DPFDPAP
+125 DPFDPTP

-145 SVDGH
+145 SIDGH
-150 FGCGPDFND
+150 FGCGPDLND

-168 NEKADWSLYNDTMAF
+168 NEKADWSLYNDTMTF

-235 AGIEEIWLVLPEKKN
+235 AGVEEIWLVLPEQKN

-256 DYIYNDPRFLV
+256 DFIYNDPRFLV

-283 PNGDGTISWLYD
+283 PNGEGTISWLYD

-304 PEELLAGTDGNGKA
+304 PEELLAGTDGKGKA
-318 WVMDSAVAGHIGCGW
+318 WVMDADSQGHLGCGP
-333 NAENAAGWWSAKANE
+333 AVENPTEWWSAKPYE
-348 KADYGMY
+348 KDGFGMY

-361 YPDGKY
+361 FPDGKY
-367 VYDSGEDGKMYINKE
+367 VYDSGADGKMYINYGVSVIGPNPGKE
-382 VTRVGPG
+382 P
-389 GASEDFDVDQADVES
+389 DIDIDQADVEA
-404 TYTFDGEKI
+404 TYTFDGETI
-413 VLASGTP
+413 TLATGTP
-420 MVYVSSDAIW
+420 MVYLPSDNMYN
-430 DNPEFIVTEIT
+430 NPVYKVTELT
-441 ETTLKVVTFA
+441 ETRLVVVA
-451 KTVGNPDGIAWQ
+451 MNEGCYWQ
-463 MIFKARDIQAPS
+463 MIFKARDIKGPS
-475 QSIGGVAVED
+475 QSIGGVAVEG

-495 QTVELVG
+495 QTIELVG

-508 DIDWFKGTGNS
+508 DIDWFKGSGNS

-532 VQNGFLKVI
+532 VQEGFLKVI
-541 PLANGETAVFP
+541 PLTDGETAVFP
-552 NAIWIIGTGA
+552 NAIWVIGTGA
-562 GKPQGTEP
+562 GKPQGKEP
-570 GWNTGET
+570 GWNTGES
-577 ADIPLLKVADNT
+577 ADIPLLKVADKT

-659 TDGTGALDV
+659 TDGTGALEV

-676 VWDPTSPSNLW
+676 VWDAAADSNLW
-687 LSMTV
+687 LTANLNNMDFYFATG
-692 EETFWHYAPGWNKI
+692 EGWSPIDPAKYS
-706 ANPELTVDGNCYSF
+706 ADGNHYYLTF
-720 TLAEATT
+720 PEALGAL
-727 DQWQAQFA
+727 QWQAQVKY
-735 LKTNIST
+735 KTLGFST
-742 SAAKHYDFS
+742 SADKTYDFQVKILS
-751 CKVLLNNDHPGVTIK
+751 SEDHPSITIK
-766 LVKTGDDDTFYCQGR
+766 LVKEGDDNTYYCTER
-781 HAVTA
+781 HAVKA
-786 DEEFVYQLEDFAG
+786 DEEFVYRLDNVAG
-799 IDMDKVSF
+799 IDMEDVQLV
-807 FFDFGGNA
+807 FDFGG
-815 AGTNVVI
+815 GVGGSTLEYY
-822 KDILFQEHRAE
+822 DIIFQEHRAE